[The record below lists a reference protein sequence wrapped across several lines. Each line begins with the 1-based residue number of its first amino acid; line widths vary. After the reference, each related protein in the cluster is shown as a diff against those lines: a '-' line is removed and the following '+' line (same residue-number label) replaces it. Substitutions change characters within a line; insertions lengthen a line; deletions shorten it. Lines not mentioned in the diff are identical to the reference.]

1 MIIGL
6 IGLGEMGS
14 EIGRYLVM
22 NDLEVISVYEGR
34 SEISKKRASKY
45 KIRDAGSIEQ
55 FCKISDLVIS
65 IIPPDKAVETA
76 NLYTSYKNKDGQ
88 IYCDLNAISTITAK
102 KIKLLLDEKK
112 IDYVDGAIMGGPPT
126 ENYSPR
132 IYLSGKLSEK
142 FNFLNGKGIELM
154 VLKGSDFKASA
165 TKMVYASITKGSKAL
180 VAGALI
186 AAKKNNVYDE
196 LMEESMKAY
205 KGSFKKKN
213 GDSREMV
220 FARLYDLPEKFL
232 NDKVQGAGSEQ
243 TYPEG
248 MELVWDLEAD
258 NFRVF
263 NWKAV
268 EGNTKEIEIDS
279 ALFDV
284 R

>member
-186 AAKKNNVYDE
+186 AAKKNHVYDE
-196 LMEESMKAY
+196 LMEELKYSEEYFSLVAKDQIPSIKHKAY
-205 KGSFKKKN
+205 RWVGEMNEISLTYKESGLTGGFHIEAENVYELIKN
-213 GDSREMV
+213 
-220 FARLYDLPEKFL
+220 LPEGKL
-232 NDKVQGAGSEQ
+232 
-243 TYPEG
+243 
-248 MELVWDLEAD
+248 
-258 NFRVF
+258 
-263 NWKAV
+263 
-268 EGNTKEIEIDS
+268 EIDEIINQI
-279 ALFDV
+279 ADKME
-284 R
+284 

>member
-22 NDLEVISVYEGR
+22 NDLQVISVYEGR

-76 NLYTSYKNKDGQ
+76 NLYTSFKNKDGQ

-142 FNFLNGKGIELM
+142 LNFLNGKGIELM

-196 LMEESMKAY
+196 LMEELKYSEEYFSLVAKNQIPSIKHKAY
-205 KGSFKKKN
+205 RWVGEMNEISLTYKESGLTGGFHSEAENVYELIKN
-213 GDSREMV
+213 
-220 FARLYDLPEKFL
+220 LPE
-232 NDKVQGAGSEQ
+232 DK
-243 TYPEG
+243 
-248 MELVWDLEAD
+248 L
-258 NFRVF
+258 
-263 NWKAV
+263 
-268 EGNTKEIEIDS
+268 EIDEIINQI
-279 ALFDV
+279 ADKME
-284 R
+284 